1 MSVKD
6 MIKKS
11 VLESDNF
18 VQSVSWDTMSGI
30 IINML
35 LAVLLGVCIYL
46 VYKKFYNG
54 VIYSRSYA
62 LTLVG
67 MTCLTC
73 MVTLAISTNIVISL
87 GMVGALSIV
96 RFRTPVKEAMDIVF
110 LFWAIAVGIVL
121 AAGLL
126 MLAFFGSLFIGIV
139 MLVISTRRNPV
150 NPYILVLH
158 CDNEEVEEETRKL
171 VSSNARALKLKSKT
185 VLPGSIELNYEIRL
199 KEDRTSFVND
209 LSQLSGVNHVAL
221 VSYNGDYMG

>member
-1 MSVKD
+1 MTFQDIFTSD
-6 MIKKS
+6 FLERMTTTSLIDAALALGLAL
-11 VLESDNF
+11 VLGLF
-18 VQSVSWDTMSGI
+18 IYVIYRRTYSGVMYSASFGASLI
-30 IINML
+30 LMTLITTLVI
-35 LAVLLGVCIYL
+35 LAV
-46 VYKKFYNG
+46 
-54 VIYSRSYA
+54 
-62 LTLVG
+62 
-67 MTCLTC
+67 
-73 MVTLAISTNIVISL
+73 STNVILSL

-171 VSSNARALKLKSKT
+171 VSSNARALKLKIKT

-209 LSQLSGVNHVAL
+209 RSQLSGVNHVAL